1 MKVLKIGILD
11 DDRSKVTQIMN
22 CLIKGV
28 EGANKEKIENIKNLN
43 LNQLK
48 LKLKIIY
55 LI

>member
-28 EGANKEKIENIKNLN
+28 EGANKEKIAKYQEF
-43 LNQLK
+43 K
-48 LKLKIIY
+48 LEPI
-55 LI
+55 